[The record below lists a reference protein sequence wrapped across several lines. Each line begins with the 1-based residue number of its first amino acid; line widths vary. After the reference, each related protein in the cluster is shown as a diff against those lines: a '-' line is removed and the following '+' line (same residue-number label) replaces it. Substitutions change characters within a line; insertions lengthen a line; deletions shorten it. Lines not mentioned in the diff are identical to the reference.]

1 MLHDKIA
8 MIVTGGSCDKE
19 LTERLLEEQ
28 QVNTIIAVDGGLKI
42 LDELNLIPDYIVGDF
57 DTIDPNIIKKYK
69 ELHAKQADA
78 PIIEEFCPE
87 KDDTDT
93 EIAIRLCIRL
103 QCKKVIL
110 LGATGTRLDHTFA
123 NIHLLKQLLDKGIEA
138 YSYDK
143 NNKIY
148 LINQPKALLKKD
160 CYGTYFS
167 MLPFTE
173 EVKKITLTGF
183 KYPLYE
189 KDIEFGTSLC
199 ISNEVIEESA
209 RVEFSEGI
217 LVIFESMD

>member
-1 MLHDKIA
+1 M
-8 MIVTGGSCDKE
+8 
-19 LTERLLEEQ
+19 
-28 QVNTIIAVDGGLKI
+28 
-42 LDELNLIPDYIVGDF
+42 
-57 DTIDPNIIKKYK
+57 
-69 ELHAKQADA
+69 
-78 PIIEEFCPE
+78 
-87 KDDTDT
+87 
-93 EIAIRLCIRL
+93 
-103 QCKKVIL
+103 
-110 LGATGTRLDHTFA
+110 
-123 NIHLLKQLLDKGIEA
+123 
-138 YSYDK
+138 
-143 NNKIY
+143 
-148 LINQPKALLKKD
+148 INQPKALLKKD